1 MIKPKN
7 NKFNKEDILYF
18 CNLYQEEY
26 IRIQNTQ
33 GYIKAV
39 SSKYDLRWD
48 AASLYLRYNPE
59 LINKYKSVE
68 EVMKL
73 IN

>member
-1 MIKPKN
+1 
-7 NKFNKEDILYF
+7 LY
-18 CNLYQEEY
+18 NLDKEEY

-48 AASLYLRYNPE
+48 AASFYLRYNPE

-68 EVMKL
+68 EAMKL
-73 IN
+73 INFFSML